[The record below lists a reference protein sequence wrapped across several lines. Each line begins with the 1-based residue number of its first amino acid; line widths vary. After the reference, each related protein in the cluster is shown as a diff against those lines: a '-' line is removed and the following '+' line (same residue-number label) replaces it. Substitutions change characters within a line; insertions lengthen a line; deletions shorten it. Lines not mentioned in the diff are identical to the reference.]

1 MIYPNLRAEL
11 ARKGWTLKHLA
22 ELVNV
27 SMESLKKKLAG
38 VTELRLSEAQRIKDV
53 LGVDIPLEVLFAKEG
68 EVA

>member
-11 ARKGWTLKHLA
+11 ARKGWTLQQLA
-22 ELVNV
+22 DLIQIKVET
-27 SMESLKKKLAG
+27 LKKKLQG
-38 VTELRLSEAQRIKDV
+38 YSDLKLSEASKIKDV

>member
-11 ARKGWTLKHLA
+11 ARKGWTLQQLA
-22 ELVNV
+22 DLIQIKVET
-27 SMESLKKKLAG
+27 LKKKLQG
-38 VTELRLSEAQRIKDV
+38 YSDLKFSEARKIKDV